1 MKSSYDFCTAKF
13 VETFVD
19 DTIVHYKLNFTNPE
33 LFSKYRFSR
42 DYYCNFIPSEQQ
54 KLEYIVPYDKVNR
67 CVHLAIENVM
77 LYTKYKEV
85 L

>member
-13 VETFVD
+13 IEMFVD

-33 LFSKYRFSR
+33 LLGEYRFNR
-42 DYYCNFIPSEQQ
+42 DYHCYFSSSEQQ
-54 KLEYIVPYDKVNR
+54 KLEYLVPYDKVNR
-67 CVHLAIENVM
+67 CVHLAIENIM
-77 LYTKYKEV
+77 LYTKFKEV